1 MRFFSVLS
9 LAAGVSAAATG
20 LATRGPGGNKCLKE
34 ADVNYL
40 VDAYKSILTHWEA
53 YKANFIADEGFF
65 DYSDSINTVAGLPT
79 GFPIFP
85 DKTAFVGYQT
95 ATPDN
100 IPLVIAEV
108 GPWNCD
114 QITVI
119 WSATFTKVP
128 GGSPLP
134 VRGITV
140 LGGSYDKHAKK
151 WEIQSIKVE
160 FNSINYYKN
169 TGGVCSRPA
178 PPA

>member
-1 MRFFSVLS
+1 MRFLSVLS
-9 LAAGVSAAATG
+9 LAAGVSAAATS
-20 LATRGPGGNKCLKE
+20 LATRGNNKCMKE

-40 VDAYKSILTHWEA
+40 VDAYKSILTQWEA
-53 YKANFIADEGFF
+53 PKADFIADQGFF
-65 DYSDSINTVAGLPT
+65 DYSDSINTVAGLQT

-85 DKTAFVGYQT
+85 NKAAFVGYQT
-95 ATPDN
+95 VTPDN
-100 IPLVIAEV
+100 LPLVIVEV
-108 GPWNCD
+108 GPWSCD
-114 QITVI
+114 QITII

-140 LGGSYDKHAKK
+140 LGGSYKKDEKK

-178 PPA
+178 PA